1 MLSQSRST
9 LRKVVPSAW
18 ASRAGTPSS
27 RMLIATQ
34 NECWNIIHRTRAY
47 SSTTPAAASTME
59 LIKNLRASSG
69 APIVDCKKA
78 LKETDNDVDAAL
90 DWLRAHG
97 AAKVSSKVGDREAR
111 EGLVGL
117 SVSPDSQTAAMVYV
131 ASETDFAGRSE
142 TFVDLVTHCAEAAHA
157 SAAKKGDATVEDIL
171 KAEHNSKTVEAAIS
185 EAMIAIRENL
195 SLASATTFQ
204 AVDGGVVVGYVHG
217 RILPSQAGSAAAVVD
232 LAPLDANTSV
242 KKDKMI
248 ETGKMLAMHIVAAK
262 PQFMVPADVP
272 QELVDAETEIL
283 MQQTSGTN
291 KPPEIVEKIVQG
303 RLRKYYESI
312 CLTEQAHMIEEDN
325 PKIGKYLKGLGL
337 RLNRFSLVSVG

>member
-1 MLSQSRST
+1 MLNQSRAT
-9 LRKVVPSAW
+9 LKKVLPAAW
-18 ASRAGTPSS
+18 ASRAGTSS
-27 RMLIATQ
+27 RVLTTTHA
-34 NECWNIIHRTRAY
+34 RAY
-47 SSTTPAAASTME
+47 SSTAPTAASTME
-59 LIKNLRASSG
+59 LIKNLRSSSG

-97 AAKVSSKVGDREAR
+97 AAKVSSKVGDRDAL

-142 TFVDLVTHCAEAAHA
+142 TFVDLVTFCAEAAHS
-157 SAAKKGDATVEDIL
+157 SAAKNGTSSVEDIL
-171 KAEHNSKTVEAAIS
+171 KTEHNSKTVEAAIS
-185 EAMIAIRENL
+185 DAMIAIRENL

-204 AVDGGVVVGYVHG
+204 AEDGGVIVGYVHG
-217 RILPSQAGSAAAVVD
+217 RILPSHAGSAAAVVD
-232 LAPLDANTSV
+232 LAPLDTNTHV
-242 KKDKMI
+242 DKESMI

-262 PQFMVPADVP
+262 PQFLVPADVP
-272 QELVDAETEIL
+272 EKLVNAETDIL

-303 RLRKYYESI
+303 RLRKYYEAI
-312 CLTEQAHMIEEDN
+312 CLNEQAHMIEEGN
-325 PKIGKYLKGLGL
+325 PKISKYLKGLGL
-337 RLNRFSLVSVG
+337 RLNRFSLVTVG